1 MTPQLIINHQ
11 GFRPCSS
18 LSPKYRDQISA
29 GRSHVTSACGS
40 TFSKRE
46 RLSSPWS
53 IELDMIIINHC
64 INCILTY
71 IIVSP
76 CFPMF
81 PSSPPL
87 YIMHMHSSAIPLF
100 PGHRQP
106 ASPTTSAAA
115 SCHCPV
121 GHAANSAG
129 PRRFPWHERFRP
141 GSPAEL
147 YLLVQPGKHRGGL

>member
-1 MTPQLIINHQ
+1 MTPQLIINQQ

-76 CFPMF
+76 CFP
-81 PSSPPL
+81 PL
-87 YIMHMHSSAIPLF
+87 PLCILCICTAVLSHFSQAIGNLLLQPLQQLRLATARWAMQQTPRG
-100 PGHRQP
+100 PGDSHGMSGFGLGLQL
-106 ASPTTSAAA
+106 
-115 SCHCPV
+115 
-121 GHAANSAG
+121 NSTCLC
-129 PRRFPWHERFRP
+129 
-141 GSPAEL
+141 S
-147 YLLVQPGKHRGGL
+147 Q